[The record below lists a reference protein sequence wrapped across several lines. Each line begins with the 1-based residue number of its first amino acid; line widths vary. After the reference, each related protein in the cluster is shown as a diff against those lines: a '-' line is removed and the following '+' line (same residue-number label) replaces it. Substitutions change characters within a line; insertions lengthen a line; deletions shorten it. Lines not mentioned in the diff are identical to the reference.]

1 MTDAVPRYPNA
12 RARLRRTRTAP
23 GTTPSRPTLTIWLRD
38 SAFRVRDETG
48 RPYSDVVGDVRSAR
62 GFGLTPRT
70 MEEFMDASD
79 WSRRTPGRAPT
90 ELYGDLALGEGAV
103 SEAGEEPW
111 QIDPALISPVAAQLL
126 SDGREAELAPVSTT
140 TYLGR
145 PSAEYRSTLTGEEEG
160 YPYRSEVRWLVSGP
174 FVLLREVRDARIAEL
189 TAVTEVVELE
199 EGTVTTADLR
209 P

>member
-1 MTDAVPRYPNA
+1 MTDAVRRYPNV

-23 GTTPSRPTLTIWLRD
+23 GTRPSETTLTIWLRD

-62 GFGLTPRT
+62 GFGNTPRT
-70 MEEFMDASD
+70 MEEFMDASE
-79 WSRRTPGRAPT
+79 WSRRTPGRPAT
-90 ELYGDLALGEGAV
+90 ELYGDLDLDEGAV
-103 SEAGEEPW
+103 SEAGQEAW
-111 QIDPALISPVAAQLL
+111 QVGPAVISPVAAQLL
-126 SDGREAELAPVSTT
+126 SDGREAGLDPVSTT

-145 PSAEYRSTLTGEEEG
+145 PCAEYRFTVTGDEDG
-160 YPYRSEVRWLVSGP
+160 VPYRSQVCSLVSGP
-174 FVLLREVRDARIAEL
+174 FVLRREVRDVRIEEL

-199 EGTVTTADLR
+199 EGTVTDADLT